1 MPTAYRQ
8 PSWNAI
14 LAGPAAHRRRVARG
28 WTTGGVILMVVG
40 ALLLSSPLLAM
51 LVITYDPGTQVVSS
65 GGQDTAMLARAAR
78 YDEKLLSD
86 GGSAAVGEAANPF
99 SGTDEPAW
107 KSDRDYLGQLG
118 AGDAMARIRIPG
130 IGIDLPI
137 GHGTSAGTL
146 EQGAGHIHG
155 TTLPVGDPG
164 NSVVAAHRGLDVRLL
179 FYRVGE
185 LKKGD
190 MVYTDAGGRT
200 VAWQVDRLW
209 TVDPG
214 SKAERRALRGDGAHT
229 LLTLY
234 TCDPPGLNTR
244 RLIVRAHRVP
254 YDDDARAAERQVD
267 VKGIL
272 LPFAVLTVLTL
283 LLMAALHP
291 TVPIMRHASG
301 TVTGTHRS

>member
-1 MPTAYRQ
+1 MPTAHIQ
-8 PSWNAI
+8 PSWDVI
-14 LAGPAAHRRRVARG
+14 IDGPSPRHRRRVPRG
-28 WTTGGVILMVVG
+28 WSAGGVILMVVG

-51 LVITYDPGTQVVSS
+51 LAITYDPGTRVDTS
-65 GGQDTAMLARAAR
+65 GGQDSAMLARAAR
-78 YDEKLLSD
+78 YDKKLLSD
-86 GGSAAVGEAANPF
+86 GGSVAVGEAADPF
-99 SGTDEPAW
+99 SGTDTPAW
-107 KSDRDYLGQLG
+107 KSDRDYLSQLG
-118 AGDAMARIRIPG
+118 AGDAMARIRIPS
-130 IGIDLPI
+130 IGVDLPI

-164 NSVVAAHRGLDVRLL
+164 NSVIAAHRGLDVRLL

-185 LKKGD
+185 LDRGD
-190 MVYTDAGGRT
+190 MIYTDAGGRT
-200 VAWQVDRLW
+200 VAWRVDRRW

-214 SKAERRALRGDGAHT
+214 SASERRALKADGGHT

-254 YDDDARAAERQVD
+254 YDDEARAAERQMD
-267 VKGIL
+267 VKGML
-272 LPFAVLTVLTL
+272 LLLAVATALTL

-291 TVPIMRHASG
+291 TVQIMRHAS
-301 TVTGTHRS
+301 RKKAR

>member
-1 MPTAYRQ
+1 MTSAYLQ
-8 PSWNAI
+8 PSWDAI
-14 LAGPAAHRRRVARG
+14 LTGPTSHRRRVSRG
-28 WTTGGVILMVVG
+28 WTAGGVVLMVVG

-51 LVITYDPGTQVVSS
+51 LAITYDPGTRVSAS
-65 GGQDTAMLARAAR
+65 DGEDTAMLAKAAR
-78 YDEKLLSD
+78 YDRRLLED
-86 GGSAAVGEAANPF
+86 GGSTAVGEAADPF
-99 SGTDEPAW
+99 SGTDAPAW
-107 KSDRDYLGQLG
+107 RNDEDYLGQLG
-118 AGDAMARIRIPG
+118 AGDAMARIRMPS
-130 IGIDLPI
+130 IGVDLPI

-185 LKKGD
+185 LEKGD

-214 SKAERRALRGDGAHT
+214 SKAERRALKADGGHT

-244 RLIVRAHRVP
+244 RLVVRAHRVP
-254 YDDDARAAERQVD
+254 YDDAARTAERQVD
-267 VKGIL
+267 VKGMAAWLGI
-272 LPFAVLTVLTL
+272 ATILTL
-283 LLMAALHP
+283 TLMTALHP
-291 TVPIMRHASG
+291 TAQIMRHSSRREGAC
-301 TVTGTHRS
+301 

>member
-1 MPTAYRQ
+1 
-8 PSWNAI
+8 
-14 LAGPAAHRRRVARG
+14 
-28 WTTGGVILMVVG
+28 MVVG

-51 LVITYDPGTQVVSS
+51 LAITYDPGTRVSAS
-65 GGQDTAMLARAAR
+65 DGEDTAMLARAAR
-78 YDEKLLSD
+78 YDARLLRD
-86 GGSAAVGEAANPF
+86 GGSTAVGEAADPF
-99 SGTDEPAW
+99 SGTDAPAW
-107 KSDRDYLGQLG
+107 RSDGDYLGQLG
-118 AGDAMARIRIPG
+118 AGDAMARIRMPS
-130 IGIDLPI
+130 IGVDLPI

-185 LKKGD
+185 LEKGD
-190 MVYTDAGGRT
+190 MIYTDAGGRT

-254 YDDDARAAERQVD
+254 YDDAARTAERQVD
-267 VKGIL
+267 VKGMAAWLGI
-272 LPFAVLTVLTL
+272 ATILTL
-283 LLMAALHP
+283 TLMTALHP
-291 TVPIMRHASG
+291 TAQIMRHSSRREGAC
-301 TVTGTHRS
+301 

>member
-1 MPTAYRQ
+1 MNAAYSPSSWTAII
-8 PSWNAI
+8 S
-14 LAGPAAHRRRVARG
+14 GPATHRKRVSRG
-28 WTTGGVILMVVG
+28 WNIGGVALMIVG

-51 LVITYDPGTQVVSS
+51 LAITYDPGTWVPADA
-65 GGQDTAMLARAAR
+65 DTNKTMLAAAAR
-78 YDEKLLSD
+78 YDRALLSN
-86 GGSAAVGEAANPF
+86 GGPTTVGEAADPF
-99 SGTDEPAW
+99 SGSDAPAW
-107 KSDRDYLGQLG
+107 KSDGEYLNQLG
-118 AGDAMARIRIPG
+118 AGDAMARIRIPS

-164 NSVVAAHRGLDVRLL
+164 NSVVAAHRGLGVRLL

-185 LKKGD
+185 LGRGD
-190 MVYTDAGGRT
+190 MIYTDAGGRT
-200 VAWQVDRLW
+200 IAWRVDRRW

-214 SKAERRALRGDGAHT
+214 SKAERRALEPDGSRT

-254 YDDDARAAERQVD
+254 YDDGARRAERTVD
-267 VKGIL
+267 VKGA
-272 LPFAVLTVLTL
+272 FAWLALATILTL
-283 LLMAALHP
+283 LLMVALHP
-291 TVPIMRHASG
+291 TVQIVRHASG
-301 TVTGTHRS
+301 KAKPR

>member
-1 MPTAYRQ
+1 M
-8 PSWNAI
+8 
-14 LAGPAAHRRRVARG
+14 
-28 WTTGGVILMVVG
+28 
-40 ALLLSSPLLAM
+40 
-51 LVITYDPGTQVVSS
+51 
-65 GGQDTAMLARAAR
+65 
-78 YDEKLLSD
+78 
-86 GGSAAVGEAANPF
+86 
-99 SGTDEPAW
+99 
-107 KSDRDYLGQLG
+107 
-118 AGDAMARIRIPG
+118 
-130 IGIDLPI
+130 DLPI

-146 EQGAGHIHG
+146 EQGVGHIHG

-214 SKAERRALRGDGAHT
+214 SPAERRALRTDGGHT

-244 RLIVRAHRVP
+244 RLIVRAHHVP
-254 YDDDARAAERQVD
+254 YDDGARRAERQVD
-267 VKGIL
+267 VKGM
-272 LPFAVLTVLTL
+272 AVWLGIATVLTL
-283 LLMAALHP
+283 ALMAVLHP
-291 TVPIMRHASG
+291 TVQVMRHASRREG
-301 TVTGTHRS
+301 ACR